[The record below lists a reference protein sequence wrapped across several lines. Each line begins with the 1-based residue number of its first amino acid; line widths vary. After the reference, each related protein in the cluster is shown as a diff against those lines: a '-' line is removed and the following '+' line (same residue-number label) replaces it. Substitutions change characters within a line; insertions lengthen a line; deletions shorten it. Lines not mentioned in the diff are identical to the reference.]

1 MDLWSKAR
9 AALKR
14 LTAANPNDESGQAC
28 DHRNVPHQPGTPE
41 FELFIAQG
49 ELKAGNLEHGAHH
62 LAQLISYD
70 PANLEWLDLLHEY
83 LRRVGGDESKL
94 WPVKEER
101 YFAEEA
107 VRAYSWAQKGQ
118 WKETFEHLIQVVR
131 AKPDS
136 AYLDEWGLNWLKR
149 NEVLSAVPS
158 SVIEYTLGLGLN
170 KFPESRW
177 LSKKRRSKLT
187 RYAEVADRVA
197 PNMHSS
203 PTFPMLHAGLLR
215 KLGRFDEAI
224 AIARKA
230 TLSSP
235 DWHSY
240 VAEGLALRE
249 RADYEAAAHCFE
261 RALTFDP
268 EDLSARLEAADGY
281 LNNRVWDKAHDWYG
295 QVLQRQPDHP
305 WAVPSAL
312 YCRWKSTGDVLKHK
326 RLVEMARRPPVNRRA
341 AQLLRVNEPYVGVLP
356 RPVDAIANVC
366 RKVTQTL
373 REKPPEKPGGNINLT
388 VSHLESPS
396 ATLAFEEQLKA
407 LGHPMPVNVTVEE
420 IPKPDP
426 RIPCRP
432 VKYALWTYTGTNAKP
447 ALPRPAQPILEAV
460 SELASNP
467 YERDENWKDAKLAA
481 QSFSEEQ
488 IPQLL
493 AVMANPPP
501 TPKDKDSL
509 EWIPRVQLAAAQIIA
524 NIGSGWK
531 PSTRRDALLSAL
543 FGARDWIN
551 VAAIITLA
559 HLAAENRE
567 IEADVD
573 EAFKTLR
580 EFIPDGGYCCYEHAL
595 FACWQWLPSLTM
607 EQKRSLH
614 ERLLDLEED

>member
-9 AALKR
+9 EALKR
-14 LTAANPNDESGQAC
+14 VTGANPGEESGQAC

-41 FELFIAQG
+41 FELFIALG
-49 ELKAGNLEHGAHH
+49 ELKAGNLQHGAHH

-70 PANLEWLDLLHEY
+70 PANQEWIDLLHEY

-94 WPVKEER
+94 LPIEKER
-101 YFAEEA
+101 YFAQEA
-107 VRAYSWAQKGQ
+107 IRAYSWAQKGQ
-118 WKETFEHLIQVVR
+118 WKETFEHLVQVVR

-149 NEVLSAVPS
+149 DEVLSAVPS

-177 LSKKRRSKLT
+177 LSTKRRSKLA
-187 RYAEVADRVA
+187 RYAEVADRVS

-215 KLGRFDEAI
+215 KLGRFDDAI

-230 TLSSP
+230 TVSSP
-235 DWHSY
+235 DWHSH
-240 VAEGLALRE
+240 VAEGLVLRE
-249 RADYEAAAHCFE
+249 RGDYEAGVQCFE

-312 YCRWKSTGDVLKHK
+312 FCKWKSTGDVLKHK
-326 RLVEMARRPPVNRRA
+326 RLVEMARRTPVNRRA

-356 RPVDAIANVC
+356 QPADAIANVC
-366 RKVTQTL
+366 RKVTQSF
-373 REKPPEKPGGNINLT
+373 RDEPPEPGDNITLT
-388 VSHLESPS
+388 GPLESPS

-407 LGHPMPVNVTVEE
+407 LGHPIPILLKVEE

-426 RIPCRP
+426 RVPCMP
-432 VKYALWTYTGTNAKP
+432 VKYAMWNYKGTDAKP
-447 ALPRPAQPILEAV
+447 ALPPPDQSILKV
-460 SELASNP
+460 VGELASNP
-467 YERDENWKDAKLAA
+467 YDRDENWTVAKRAA
-481 QSFSEEQ
+481 RNFSENQ

-493 AVMANPPP
+493 AAMVNPPP
-501 TPKDKDSL
+501 IPTDKDAL
-509 EWIPRVQLAAAQIIA
+509 EWVPRVQLAAAQIIA
-524 NIGSGWK
+524 HIGAGWQ
-531 PSTRRDALLSAL
+531 PSSRREVLLSAL
-543 FGARDWIN
+543 FGPRDWIT

-559 HLAAENRE
+559 HLAEENPE
-567 IEADVD
+567 IEADVRD
-573 EAFKTLR
+573 AFKTLS
-580 EFIPDGGYCCYEHAL
+580 EFIPESYNCFEHAL

-607 EQKRSLH
+607 EEKRSLH
-614 ERLLDLEED
+614 ERVLELEED

>member
-14 LTAANPNDESGQAC
+14 LQRGEGAKEAGQAC
-28 DHRNVPHQPGTPE
+28 DHSNVPHQPGTPE
-41 FELFIAQG
+41 FELFVAKG
-49 ELKAGNLEHGAHH
+49 ELKTGNLQHGAHH

-70 PANLEWLDLLHEY
+70 PANQEWLDLLHEY

-94 WPVKEER
+94 WPIKEER

-118 WKETFEHLIQVVR
+118 WKETFEHLVQVVR

-149 NEVLSAVPS
+149 DEVLSAVSS

-177 LSKKRRSKLT
+177 LSREKRARLE

-203 PTFPMLHAGLLR
+203 STFPMLHAGLLR
-215 KLGRFDEAI
+215 KLGRFDDAI
-224 AIARKA
+224 GIARKA
-230 TLSSP
+230 ILSSP

-249 RADYEAAAHCFE
+249 RGDYEAAAQCFE

-268 EDLSARLEAADGY
+268 EDLSARLEAADGF

-312 YCRWKSTGDVLKHK
+312 YCRWKSTGDTLKHI
-326 RLVEMARRPPVNRRA
+326 RLVEMARRPPANRRA

-356 RPVDAIANVC
+356 RPADAIANVC

-373 REKPPEKPGGNINLT
+373 REKPPEKPVGNINLT

-407 LGHPMPVNVTVEE
+407 LAHPMPINITVDE

-426 RIPCRP
+426 RVPCRP
-432 VKYALWTYTGTNAKP
+432 VKHALWTYTGTNAKP
-447 ALPRPAQPILEAV
+447 ALPPPQQPILKVVA
-460 SELASNP
+460 ELATNP
-467 YERDENWKDAKLAA
+467 YDRDENWKDAQIAA
-481 QSFSEEQ
+481 QKFTEEQ

-493 AVMANPPP
+493 AAMVNPPP
-501 TPKDKDSL
+501 TPKGNDSL

-524 NIGSGWK
+524 HIGTGWQT
-531 PSTRRDALLSAL
+531 SARRDALLSAL
-543 FGARDWIN
+543 FGPRDWIT
-551 VAAIITLA
+551 VAAIITLT
-559 HLAAENRE
+559 HLAEEKRE

-573 EAFKTLR
+573 EAFKAVR
-580 EFIPDGGYCCYEHAL
+580 EFIPDGGYCCFEHAL

-614 ERLLDLEED
+614 ERVLDLEED